1 MKSYKVRDVSANN
14 RRRAFEVVVVGRP
27 AQAFTVPYADAG
39 VEGLIEAVR
48 IDAETGGAAFEWEA
62 RDGSRGTMLAE
73 QVLYLRKDPEVVR
86 RHLLHLMTVR
96 ANSLLA
102 SRGISKAV
110 LARLAGTSPA
120 RVTNLLKPGVYEGKT
135 IDAMLK
141 LLVALDDDLVDTL
154 MQAEPNPAQA

>member
-1 MKSYKVRDVSANN
+1 MKSYRVRDVGANN
-14 RRRAFEVVVVGRP
+14 RRRAFDVAIVGRSG
-27 AQAFTVPYADAG
+27 QVFTVPYADAG
-39 VEGLIEAVR
+39 VEGLVEHVR
-48 IDAETGGAAFEWEA
+48 VDSETGGAAFEWET

-110 LARLAGTSPA
+110 LARMAGTSPA

-135 IDAMLK
+135 TDAMLK

-154 MQAEPNPAQA
+154 MQADPNAA